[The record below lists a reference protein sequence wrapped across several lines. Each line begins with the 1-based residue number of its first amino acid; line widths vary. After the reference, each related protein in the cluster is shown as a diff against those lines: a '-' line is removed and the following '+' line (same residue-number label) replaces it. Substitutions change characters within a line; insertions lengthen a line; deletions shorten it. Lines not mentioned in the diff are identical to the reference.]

1 MKHLRTKLGL
11 TQTEFGKKVSLT
23 HSVISRV
30 ESGSIPLTDHNIKLI
45 CLTFGITEEWLRNGE
60 GEMSC
65 IPVPT
70 AITPPDEVPLF
81 PDIVTAQPDLTPE
94 KPLVFI
100 PSGHNQHD
108 KAVAIIA
115 GLAPYNRS
123 IYLLGKKNPVL
134 VRAQYNGSDT
144 AFFEPLNIDNLC
156 DVIER
161 VITVVRVGVKDGKP
175 ITIAV
180 KLTPALMRAILAL
193 SLDILSHYF
202 EYIDGVI
209 DHSTIDATGGV
220 IDDYGYS
227 PATRL
232 FVNCDVKYQPVSLPE
247 ALQTIDEIF
256 TDFPFAD
263 DASRTHALALFLTFL
278 CKPLYHDLT
287 PVFPIIAPKEGTGK
301 TLLAQAIM
309 TALTGIKPAI
319 KPAVNDDAEMAKSL
333 TTTVLDGSEYLIL
346 DNIPDG
352 QLFNVSSLTSAVTS
366 GMYSN
371 RLLGFNR
378 SITAPFNAV
387 VILTGNN
394 PILSAEFARR
404 CVPINLAC
412 RTGEP
417 EFRHE
422 HLLEYCAA
430 NRSQLLNAGITI
442 VKHWIDAGRPPYQ
455 GRKLPSFEAWSKVIG
470 GIMHMIG
477 QTSFLKNFD
486 DLYGSAADSQFEGV
500 SEFLAMAAQ
509 EGKYS
514 FTTKELVPFALE
526 TGVIEAG
533 KTDRATQITLG
544 LLLKKIEGRIFDG
557 LYLKKGRRTEAA
569 ASTWKVLKK

>member
-1 MKHLRTKLGL
+1 M
-11 TQTEFGKKVSLT
+11 Q
-23 HSVISRV
+23 
-30 ESGSIPLTDHNIKLI
+30 
-45 CLTFGITEEWLRNGE
+45 
-60 GEMSC
+60 
-65 IPVPT
+65 
-70 AITPPDEVPLF
+70 PDSFSF
-81 PDIVTAQPDLTPE
+81 PDLSQATPDHSPE
-94 KPLVFI
+94 KPQVVI

-108 KAVAIIA
+108 KAVAIVA
-115 GLAPYNRS
+115 GFAPYNRS
-123 IYLLGKKNPVL
+123 IYLLGKKSPVL

-144 AFFEPLNIDNLC
+144 AFFESLNVDNLC

-161 VITVVRVGVKDGKP
+161 VITVVRIGTKDGNP
-175 ITIAV
+175 IIIAV

-193 SLDILSHYF
+193 SLDILSQYF

-209 DHSTIDATGGV
+209 DHSTIDATGAV
-220 IDDYGYS
+220 IDEYGYS

-232 FVNCDVKYQPVSLPE
+232 FVNCNVAYEPIPLE
-247 ALQTIDEIF
+247 TAIAIIDEIF
-256 TDFPFAD
+256 IDFPFAD
-263 DASRTHALALFLTFL
+263 DASRTHALALFLTIL

-301 TLLAQAIM
+301 TLLAQAIL

-333 TTTVLDGSEYLIL
+333 TATVLDGSEYLIL

-352 QLFNVSSLTSAVTS
+352 QLFNVSSLTSAITS
-366 GMYSN
+366 GIYSN

-378 SITAPFNAV
+378 SINAPFNAV
-387 VILTGNN
+387 VMLTGNN

-422 HLLEYCAA
+422 NLLEYCAV
-430 NRSQLLNAGITI
+430 NRARLLNAGITI
-442 VKHWIDAGRPPYQ
+442 IKHWIDAGKPAYQ

-470 GIMHMIG
+470 GIMQMIG
-477 QTSFLKNFD
+477 YTGFLKNFD

-500 SEFLAMAAQ
+500 AEFLAMVAK
-509 EGKYS
+509 EEKYN

-526 TGVIEAG
+526 TSVIEAG
-533 KTDRATQITLG
+533 KSDKATQSELG
-544 LLLKKIEGRIFDG
+544 KFLKKIEGRIFDG
-557 LYLKKGRRTEAA
+557 LYIKKGQRVGNVRVY
-569 ASTWKVLKK
+569 KILKS